1 MTVINTN
8 TASINAQFNL
18 NKVNQEMEKAME
30 QLSSGRRIN
39 SAGDDAAGLSIATRM
54 ESQVRGLQQA
64 IRNAGDGQSMVN
76 TAEGAMG
83 EMTSMLQRMREL
95 SIQAANGSNTDTDR
109 AALNSEVD
117 QLKLEMDRIVSTT
130 TFNSKSLL
138 DGGFNT
144 SLQVGVNAGEK
155 LSFTV
160 ANMGTSSLGAISGV
174 VDAAAVTSA
183 TYTGVE
189 AKPTKTQLHFNGS
202 DSFSFKLELGLGNNN
217 SNDVFN
223 INADVTGNLNTD
235 DVVAK
240 INAALRDTENG
251 APDNAARS
259 IIVSNQGNV
268 VTIENLTGGAIQMG
282 KINASTQLSAAG
294 STIGFSTVTMDDAG
308 NSDNLILGSNANVK
322 VAFTNSGGDAGA
334 AFTGVKEI
342 QKISITDA
350 LADKLTGKTAQL
362 NVGDVTLTADLSL
375 DLTTENVV
383 AAFVDATGYDATKFT
398 ITADNDDL
406 VISHQEAGVK
416 NLATLSNAY
425 ADVASAVTTPGS
437 APTTTGV
444 NQVTTITGITM
455 SDDTYYISD
464 GTTTLSADFEAGDN
478 LDNIISKF
486 EAHAD
491 FGTFKMNLSRDG
503 DNLIAT
509 AKVASTG
516 AITITTDKGT
526 TDEIQ
531 EVSVGDLVTTTPSKT
546 YAIGNGTNTI
556 SVTVDASGGNTAQ
569 EKTQLII
576 DAFDDAASATL
587 NAMGLTLSTNADG
600 DLLATFNTGVD
611 ENDLVLSGDG
621 FSVTAPSATNTT
633 GGAKVDHGTATN
645 TTTGVAEAGG
655 AKQVLSV
662 SVPLATIA
670 EIKGE
675 ATTLKVGNVELTA
688 DFSAGAP
695 ADVAALVAAF
705 QADTSYEE
713 ADFLIT
719 AGDNAITIT
728 SKEKGVQ
735 TVTSATLANQFVE
748 PSATATT
755 EGVDAVD
762 ASDAEDGSLMFLSLS
777 GPDTYELGFKSI
789 DNTIATS
796 VRFTHD
802 GSSSSLSNIASVIE
816 SALMASDKFGAGAT
830 YDIDVTT
837 VDGRVKINDLNGNGF
852 KISSFSS
859 DGAGTITAANW
870 LGQSSGGPG
879 SVILDDTEYATSA
892 TTIAAGVAKSTDV
905 KMKFIGDDNYSF
917 RISDGTATAHI
928 ENIGT
933 GTKSA
938 AGGTSE
944 MLANVK
950 DALQRA
956 GLSSVITASDS
967 NGEIVLSHSEGR
979 NINITNFQS
988 SGEGVV
994 QVGANTTFTTGYS
1007 AFLDDGAGKG
1017 EQSRIADIHITD
1029 INSATNAIA
1038 IIDRAL
1044 EDITAQR
1051 AGLGAISNRLDHT
1064 ISNLGSIVINTE
1076 AAQSRIEDAD
1086 FAKVTGD
1093 LTKSQIMSQAAT
1105 AMLAQANASKQGV
1118 LSLLQG

>member
-235 DVVAK
+235 DVVSK

-268 VTIENLTGGAIQMG
+268 VTIENLTGGAVQMG
-282 KINASTQLSAAG
+282 KINDSTQLSAAG

-322 VAFTNSGGDAGA
+322 VAFTNAGGDAGD
-334 AFTGVKEI
+334 AFAGVKEI

-350 LADKLTGKTAQL
+350 LAVKLTGTTAQL
-362 NVGDVTLTADLSL
+362 NVGDVTLTADLSG
-375 DLTTENVV
+375 DSTTENVV
-383 AAFVDATGYDATKFT
+383 AAFVAATGYDATKFT
-398 ITADNDDL
+398 ITTSGDDL

-425 ADVASAVTTPGS
+425 ADVASTVTTAGA
-437 APTTTGV
+437 APSTAGV

-455 SDDTYYISD
+455 SDDTYYIGD
-464 GTTTLSADFEAGDN
+464 GTTVLSADFEAGDN

-491 FGTFKMNLSRDG
+491 FETFKMNLSRDG

-516 AITITTDKGT
+516 AITISTDKGT

-531 EVSVGDLVTTTPSKT
+531 AVAVADINTDASKT

-556 SVTVDASGGNTAQ
+556 SVTLDASGGADAQ
-569 EKTQLII
+569 AKTQLIV

-587 NAMGLTLSTNADG
+587 NAMGLTLSTNAAG
-600 DLLATFNTGVD
+600 DLLATFNTGVN
-611 ENDLVLSGDG
+611 EGDLVLSGDG
-621 FSVTAPSATNTT
+621 FDNTAPSSTT
-633 GGAKVDHGTATN
+633 TAGGAKVDHGTATN

-655 AKQVLSV
+655 DKQVLSV
-662 SVPLATIA
+662 SVPSATIA

-675 ATTLKVGNVELTA
+675 AATLKVGNVELTA

-695 ADVAALVAAF
+695 ADLAALVAAF
-705 QADTSYEE
+705 QADAGYEE

-719 AGDNAITIT
+719 AGTNAITIT

-748 PSATATT
+748 PSATAST

-802 GSSSSLSNIASVIE
+802 GSSSNLSNIASVIE
-816 SALMASDKFGAGAT
+816 SALMAGDKFGAGAT
-830 YDIDVTT
+830 YDIEVTT
-837 VDGRVKINDLNGNGF
+837 VDGRIKINDLNGNGF

>member
-282 KINASTQLSAAG
+282 KINASTELSAAG

-334 AFTGVKEI
+334 AFNGVKEI

-350 LADKLTGKTAQL
+350 LADELTGTTAQL
-362 NVGDVTLTADLSL
+362 NVGDVTLTADLSG
-375 DLTTENVV
+375 DTTTENVV
-383 AAFVDATGYDATKFT
+383 AAFVAATGYDATKFT
-398 ITADNDDL
+398 ITADSDDL

-425 ADVASAVTTPGS
+425 ADVASAVATAGS

-531 EVSVGDLVTTTPSKT
+531 EVSVGDMDFTGSKT
-546 YAIGNGTNTI
+546 YAISNGTNTI
-556 SVTVDASGGNTAQ
+556 SVTVDANAIDGAQ
-569 EKTQLII
+569 AKTQAII

-600 DLLATFNTGVD
+600 DLLATFNTGVN

-621 FSVTAPSATNTT
+621 FKTNTAPSSTITV

-645 TTTGVAEAGG
+645 TIAGVAEAGG

-662 SVPLATIA
+662 AVSSVT

-675 ATTLKVGNVELTA
+675 AVTLKVGNVELTA

-695 ADVAALVAAF
+695 ADLAALVAAF

-713 ADFLIT
+713 ADFLIA
-719 AGDNAITIT
+719 AGTNAITIT

-816 SALMASDKFGAGAT
+816 SALMASDKFGAGDT

>member
-1 MTVINTN
+1 
-8 TASINAQFNL
+8 
-18 NKVNQEMEKAME
+18 ME

-282 KINASTQLSAAG
+282 KINTSTQLSAAG

-350 LADKLTGKTAQL
+350 LAVKLTGTTAQL
-362 NVGDVTLTADLSL
+362 NVGDVTLTADLSG
-375 DLTTENVV
+375 DNTTENVV
-383 AAFVDATGYDATKFT
+383 AAFVAATGYDATKFT

-406 VISHQEAGVK
+406 VISHKEAGVK

-425 ADVASAVTTPGS
+425 ADVASAVTTAGS

-491 FGTFKMNLSRDG
+491 FETFKMNLSRDG

-516 AITITTDKGT
+516 AITISTDKGT

-531 EVSVGDLVTTTPSKT
+531 EVSVGHIDVSGSKT

-556 SVTVDASGGNTAQ
+556 SVTVDASGVTGTQA
-569 EKTQLII
+569 KTQSIV
-576 DAFDDAASATL
+576 DAFDNAASATL

-600 DLLATFNTGVD
+600 DLLATFNTGVN
-611 ENDLVLSGDG
+611 EADLVLSGNG
-621 FSVTAPSATNTT
+621 FTNTAPSATNTA

-662 SVPLATIA
+662 SVPSLT

-675 ATTLKVGNVELTA
+675 AVTLKVGNVELTA

-695 ADVAALVAAF
+695 ATLAALVAAF

-713 ADFLIT
+713 ADFSIA
-719 AGDNAITIT
+719 AGTNAITIT

>member
-350 LADKLTGKTAQL
+350 LAAKLTGTTAQL
-362 NVGDVTLTADLSL
+362 NVGDVTLTADLSG
-375 DLTTENVV
+375 DTTTENVV
-383 AAFVDATGYDATKFT
+383 AAFVAATGYDATKFT

-406 VISHQEAGVK
+406 VISHKEAGVK

-425 ADVASAVTTPGS
+425 ADVASTVTTAGS

-491 FGTFKMNLSRDG
+491 FGDFKMNLSRDG

-531 EVSVGDLVTTTPSKT
+531 EVSVGDLVTTASKT

-556 SVTVDASGGNTAQ
+556 SVTVDASGVTGAQ
-569 EKTQLII
+569 AQTQLLI

-600 DLLATFNTGVD
+600 DLLATFNTGVN
-611 ENDLVLSGDG
+611 ENPLVLSGDG
-621 FSVTAPSATNTT
+621 FSNTAPTATNTA
-633 GGAKVDHGTATN
+633 GGAKVSHGTATN
-645 TTTGVAEAGG
+645 TIAGVAEAGG
-655 AKQVLSV
+655 DKQVLSV
-662 SVPLATIA
+662 AVPSATVA

-675 ATTLKVGNVELTA
+675 AATLKVGNVELTA

-695 ADVAALVAAF
+695 ADLAALVAAF

-713 ADFLIT
+713 ADFLIA
-719 AGDNAITIT
+719 AGTNAITIT

>member
-1 MTVINTN
+1 
-8 TASINAQFNL
+8 
-18 NKVNQEMEKAME
+18 ME

-235 DVVAK
+235 DVVSK

-342 QKISITDA
+342 QKISITDD
-350 LADKLTGKTAQL
+350 LAAKLTGKTAQL

-406 VISHQEAGVK
+406 VISHKEAGVK

-425 ADVASAVTTPGS
+425 ADVASTVTTAGS

-531 EVSVGDLVTTTPSKT
+531 EVSVGDLVTTASKT

-556 SVTVDASGGNTAQ
+556 SVTVDVSAIDGDQA
-569 EKTQLII
+569 KTQAII

-600 DLLATFNTGVD
+600 DLLATFNTGVN
-611 ENDLVLSGDG
+611 ENPLVLSGDG
-621 FSVTAPSATNTT
+621 FSNEAPSATNTA

-645 TTTGVAEAGG
+645 TIAGVAEDGG
-655 AKQVLSV
+655 FQQVLSV
-662 SVPLATIA
+662 AVPDATIA

-675 ATTLKVGNVELTA
+675 AATLKVGNVELTA

-695 ADVAALVAAF
+695 ADLAALVAAF

-713 ADFLIT
+713 ADFLIA
-719 AGDNAITIT
+719 AGTNAITIT

-789 DNTIATS
+789 NNTIATS

-816 SALMASDKFGAGAT
+816 SALMASDKFGAGDT

-837 VDGRVKINDLNGNGF
+837 VDGRIKINDLNGNGF

>member
-1 MTVINTN
+1 
-8 TASINAQFNL
+8 
-18 NKVNQEMEKAME
+18 ME

-189 AKPTKTQLHFNGS
+189 AQPTKTQLHFNGS

-223 INADVTGNLNTD
+223 INADVTGNLNTN

-259 IIVSNQGNV
+259 IVVSNQGNV

-282 KINASTQLSAAG
+282 KINASTELSAAG

-308 NSDNLILGSNANVK
+308 ASDNLILGSNANVK

-334 AFTGVKEI
+334 AFSGMKEV
-342 QKISITDA
+342 QKIAITDA
-350 LADKLTGKTAQL
+350 LATKLTGTTAQL
-362 NVGDVTLTADLSL
+362 NVGDVTLTADLSSVN
-375 DLTTENVV
+375 TTENVV
-383 AAFVDATGYDATKFT
+383 AAFVAAAGYDASKFT
-398 ITADNDDL
+398 ITTSGDDL

-425 ADVASAVTTPGS
+425 ADVTSTQTTAGS
-437 APTTTGV
+437 APTTPGV
-444 NQVTTITGITM
+444 KQVTTITGITM

-464 GTTTLSADFEAGDN
+464 GTTELSADFEAGDN

-491 FGTFKMNLSRDG
+491 FEAFKMNLSRDG
-503 DNLIAT
+503 DKLIAT

-516 AITITTDKGT
+516 AITISTDKGT

-531 EVSVGDLVTTTPSKT
+531 EVSVGDIDVTGSKT

-556 SVTVDASGGNTAQ
+556 SVTVDASSGSDAQ
-569 EKTQLII
+569 AKTQLIV
-576 DAFDDAASATL
+576 DAFDNAASATL

-600 DLLATFNTGVD
+600 DLLATFNTGVN
-611 ENDLVLSGDG
+611 EGDLTLSGNG
-621 FSVTAPSATNTT
+621 FTGTGPSATNTA
-633 GGAKVDHGTATN
+633 GGAKVDHGTAAI

-655 AKQVLSV
+655 NKQVLSV
-662 SVPLATIA
+662 SVPAGTIA

-675 ATTLKVGNVELTA
+675 ATTLKVGDIELVA

-695 ADVAALVAAF
+695 ANLAALIAAF
-705 QADTSYEE
+705 QADASYEE
-713 ADFLIT
+713 ADFEIA
-719 AGDNAITIT
+719 AGSNAITIT

-837 VDGRVKINDLNGNGF
+837 VDGRIKINDLNGNGF

-979 NINITNFQS
+979 DINITNFQS

>member
-1 MTVINTN
+1 MNTN

-189 AKPTKTQLHFNGS
+189 AQPTKTQLHFNGS

-259 IIVSNQGNV
+259 IVVSNQGNV

-282 KINASTQLSAAG
+282 KINASTELSAAG

-322 VAFTNSGGDAGA
+322 VTFTNAGGDAGD
-334 AFTGVKEI
+334 AFAGVKEI
-342 QKISITDA
+342 QKISITDT
-350 LADKLTGKTAQL
+350 LAGKLTGKTAQL
-362 NVGDVTLTADLSL
+362 NVGDVTLTADLSSA
-375 DLTTENVV
+375 DTTAKVV
-383 AAFVDATGYDATKFT
+383 AAFVGADGYDATKFT
-398 ITADNDDL
+398 ITADGADL

-425 ADVASAVTTPGS
+425 ADVASTVSKAGT
-437 APTTTGV
+437 APDTAGV

-491 FGTFKMNLSRDG
+491 FGDFKMNLSRDG
-503 DNLIAT
+503 DKLIAT

-531 EVSVGDLVTTTPSKT
+531 EVSVGDMDLTGSKT
-546 YAIGNGTNTI
+546 YAISNGTNTI
-556 SVTVDASGGNTAQ
+556 SVTVDASAVDGVQA
-569 EKTQLII
+569 KTQSIV

-600 DLLATFNTGVD
+600 DLLATFNTGVN

-621 FSVTAPSATNTT
+621 FSKTAPTATNTP
-633 GGAKVDHGTATN
+633 GGEKVDHGTAAI
-645 TTTGVAEAGG
+645 TTTGLAEAGG
-655 AKQVLSV
+655 FKQVLSV
-662 SVPLATIA
+662 AVPDATIA

-675 ATTLKVGNVELTA
+675 AATLKVGNVELTA

-695 ADVAALVAAF
+695 ADLDALVAAF

-719 AGDNAITIT
+719 AGDKAITIT

-748 PSATATT
+748 PSATAST

-816 SALMASDKFGAGAT
+816 SALMASDKFGAGDT

-837 VDGRVKINDLNGNGF
+837 VDGRIKINDLNGKGF